1 MRSQD
6 GHRGEVGRGGGVRE
20 WVLGLCVQIPIWRLP
35 FAFKNHDM
43 LTVFALVAY
52 VFIYVYMHREH
63 MVANCRSFT
72 CSFQFS
78 LFSHTRDRPKD

>member
-6 GHRGEVGRGGGVRE
+6 GHRGEVGRGVVRE

-43 LTVFALVAY
+43 LTVFALIA
-52 VFIYVYMHREH
+52 
-63 MVANCRSFT
+63 
-72 CSFQFS
+72 
-78 LFSHTRDRPKD
+78 